1 MEEEV
6 LLRPGVWD
14 RWCEAWEWEE
24 SARERLAVRKEEEGV
39 TGLGVCEE
47 IRREE
52 VAEVWTDRAGRIGR
66 EMGVV
71 VVAVVVVGEEMRLS
85 VGAKLTPES
94 RFGFGV
100 VILFLFD

>member
-1 MEEEV
+1 M
-6 LLRPGVWD
+6 
-14 RWCEAWEWEE
+14 
-24 SARERLAVRKEEEGV
+24 RKEEEGV

-47 IRREE
+47 MRREE
-52 VAEVWTDRAGRIGR
+52 VAEVWTERAGRIGR
-66 EMGVV
+66 DMGVV

-100 VILFLFD
+100 VILFLFDWLELP